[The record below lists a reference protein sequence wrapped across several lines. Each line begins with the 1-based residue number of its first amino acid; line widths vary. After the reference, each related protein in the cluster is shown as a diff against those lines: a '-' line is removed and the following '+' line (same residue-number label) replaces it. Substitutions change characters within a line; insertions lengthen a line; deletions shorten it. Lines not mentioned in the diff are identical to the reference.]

1 MEITNEQ
8 VGVGRLEQEERSR
21 VWQPEAS
28 TGHGDNIITCVCF
41 LFSSCGGKYPGGGY
55 MALELF
61 FVSARTNKRH
71 IILMVDP
78 KRVSVI
84 QCDVTESFILV
95 FVSERTNKR
104 HHHHT
109 G

>member
-1 MEITNEQ
+1 
-8 VGVGRLEQEERSR
+8 
-21 VWQPEAS
+21 
-28 TGHGDNIITCVCF
+28 
-41 LFSSCGGKYPGGGY
+41 

-78 KRVSVI
+78 KKVSVI